1 MGLFLLSIYFILAG
15 IVFFGGCSRLTKRNK
30 SNNDSYQPSK
40 FEQESAAS
48 VQKSREETLKNTP
61 YRIIECD
68 LYEVFLS
75 LLEDKRILKSV
86 AGLEEKRRKKEEKWA
101 KYKEEALMNHK
112 KLQHLREKDA
122 NSSDENNSSNDK
134 EK

>member
-48 VQKSREETLKNTP
+48 VQKSREETLK
-61 YRIIECD
+61 
-68 LYEVFLS
+68 
-75 LLEDKRILKSV
+75 KR
-86 AGLEEKRRKKEEKWA
+86 EE
-101 KYKEEALMNHK
+101 
-112 KLQHLREKDA
+112 LQQLRERLA
-122 NSSDENNSSNDK
+122 R
-134 EK
+134 

>member
-48 VQKSREETLKNTP
+48 VQKSREETLK
-61 YRIIECD
+61 
-68 LYEVFLS
+68 
-75 LLEDKRILKSV
+75 KREELQQLRERLAREK
-86 AGLEEKRRKKEEKWA
+86 AERERQKEEEKRRKKEEK
-101 KYKEEALMNHK
+101 
-112 KLQHLREKDA
+112 
-122 NSSDENNSSNDK
+122 
-134 EK
+134 